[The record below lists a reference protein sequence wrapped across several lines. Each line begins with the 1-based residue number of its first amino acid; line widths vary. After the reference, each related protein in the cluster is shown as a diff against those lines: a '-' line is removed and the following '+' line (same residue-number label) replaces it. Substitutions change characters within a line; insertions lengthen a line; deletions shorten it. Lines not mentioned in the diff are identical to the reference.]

1 MQMLAGSLGTA
12 VLAYASYTDLRW
24 RVIRNW
30 AVGGAAAGG
39 LVLGAAVHG
48 LPGLLTG
55 VEGIAAGAAWWVA
68 VTYAGL
74 GAGDAKLAMAI
85 GAILGPTAAFA
96 GPAVGHMLCA
106 LGLIPWIVWRRVRR
120 LPWRHMAVPMA
131 PWIAAGTALV
141 ALFRFA

>member
-1 MQMLAGSLGTA
+1 MDRLPGILAA
-12 VLAYASYTDLRW
+12 VLLAVSCYTDLRW
-24 RVIRNW
+24 RLIRNW

-39 LVLGAAVHG
+39 LVLGATLHG

-55 VEGIAAGAAWWVA
+55 LEGIAAGATWWVA
-68 VTYAGL
+68 VRYAGL

-96 GPAVGHMLCA
+96 GPAAGHVLCA
-106 LGLIPWIVWRRVRR
+106 LGLVPWIAWRRVRR
-120 LPWRHMAVPMA
+120 LPWRQVALPMA

-141 ALFRFA
+141 ALVRLV